1 VEVNQLNN
9 NTTYGRKDQIIMLKP
24 LILLKNNYFLIMLWD
39 KMFMC
44 IMGILS
50 LKRQLIINILE
61 DITMSKFFL
70 KKSWVNLD
78 MCIEDY
84 YNSGTTIEEVRE
96 KLNWSPYSNI
106 VGQQVKLSRHTIEE
120 IDEETYKNKIKKSNS
135 PDSTKKTVSLK
146 DCKE

>member
-1 VEVNQLNN
+1 
-9 NTTYGRKDQIIMLKP
+9 MLKP

>member
-1 VEVNQLNN
+1 
-9 NTTYGRKDQIIMLKP
+9 MLKP
-24 LILLKNNYFLIMLWD
+24 LILLTNNYFLIMLWD

-44 IMGILS
+44 IMSILS

-96 KLNWSPYSNI
+96 NLNWSPYSNI
-106 VGQQVKLSRHTIEE
+106 VGKQVKLSRHTIEE

>member
-1 VEVNQLNN
+1 
-9 NTTYGRKDQIIMLKP
+9 MLKP
-24 LILLKNNYFLIMLWD
+24 LILLTNNYFLIMLWD

-96 KLNWSPYSNI
+96 NLNWSPYSNI
-106 VGQQVKLSRHTIEE
+106 VGQQVKLRRHTIEE

>member
-1 VEVNQLNN
+1 
-9 NTTYGRKDQIIMLKP
+9 MLKP
-24 LILLKNNYFLIMLWD
+24 LILLTNNYFLIMLWD

-96 KLNWSPYSNI
+96 NLNWSPYSNI

-135 PDSTKKTVSLK
+135 PDSTKKTISLK

>member
-1 VEVNQLNN
+1 
-9 NTTYGRKDQIIMLKP
+9 MLKP
-24 LILLKNNYFLIMLWD
+24 LILLTNNYFLIMLWD

-70 KKSWVNLD
+70 KKSWVNLV

-96 KLNWSPYSNI
+96 NLNWSPYSNI

-120 IDEETYKNKIKKSNS
+120 IDEETVEEDQDNEDPEEDNQ
-135 PDSTKKTVSLK
+135 DDDQDEATEEVLL
-146 DCKE
+146 

>member
-1 VEVNQLNN
+1 
-9 NTTYGRKDQIIMLKP
+9 MLKP
-24 LILLKNNYFLIMLWD
+24 LILLTNNYFLIMLWD

-44 IMGILS
+44 IMSILS

-96 KLNWSPYSNI
+96 NLNWSPYSNI

-135 PDSTKKTVSLK
+135 PNSTKKTVSLK

>member
-1 VEVNQLNN
+1 
-9 NTTYGRKDQIIMLKP
+9 MLKP
-24 LILLKNNYFLIMLWD
+24 LILLTNNYFLIMLWD

-96 KLNWSPYSNI
+96 KLNWSQYSNI

>member
-1 VEVNQLNN
+1 
-9 NTTYGRKDQIIMLKP
+9 MLKP
-24 LILLKNNYFLIMLWD
+24 LILLTNNYFLIMLWD

-106 VGQQVKLSRHTIEE
+106 VGQQLKLSRHTIEE

>member
-1 VEVNQLNN
+1 
-9 NTTYGRKDQIIMLKP
+9 MLKP
-24 LILLKNNYFLIMLWD
+24 LILLTNNYFLIMLWD

-44 IMGILS
+44 IMSILS

-96 KLNWSPYSNI
+96 NLNWSPYSNI

>member
-1 VEVNQLNN
+1 
-9 NTTYGRKDQIIMLKP
+9 MLKP
-24 LILLKNNYFLIMLWD
+24 LILLTNNYFLIMLWD

-44 IMGILS
+44 IMSILS

-96 KLNWSPYSNI
+96 KLNWSQYSNI